1 MSSREELAGRT
12 ALVTGAGS
20 GNGAA
25 IARRLREE
33 GAEVVL
39 LDRSA
44 AGLEAVLDTW
54 SASLKAGTRSV
65 TADITDDEAI
75 AETFGAL
82 ERLDILVNNA
92 GIVDPGAFPE
102 LDVDG
107 FRHVL
112 DVNLLGAYRCTR
124 EAHPLLVGSDAGRV
138 INITSMEAHW
148 LLSTGGHVQPHYNAS
163 KAGLALLTQAL
174 AFEFASSGVTVNAIA
189 PGIIETA
196 LTSHTLAQDDAA
208 RWIIDCIP
216 LDRVGRPEDVAAAAA
231 FLASDDAAYLTGI
244 SIPVDGGL
252 TMGWFRP
259 AQSAAAASSATRNDP
274 AIGSS

>member
-1 MSSREELAGRT
+1 M
-12 ALVTGAGS
+12 
-20 GNGAA
+20 
-25 IARRLREE
+25 
-33 GAEVVL
+33 
-39 LDRSA
+39 
-44 AGLEAVLDTW
+44 
-54 SASLKAGTRSV
+54 
-65 TADITDDEAI
+65 
-75 AETFGAL
+75 
-82 ERLDILVNNA
+82 
-92 GIVDPGAFPE
+92 
-102 LDVDG
+102 DG

-124 EAHPLLVGSDAGRV
+124 QAHDLLSRSDAGRV

-163 KAGLALLTQAL
+163 KAGLALLTRAL
-174 AFEFASSGVTVNAIA
+174 AFEFSRTGVTVNAIA

-208 RWIIDCIP
+208 RWIVDCIP
-216 LDRVGRPEDVAAAAA
+216 LDRVGSPEDVAAAAA

-259 AQSAAAASSATRNDP
+259 ANSDAASSSAAR
-274 AIGSS
+274 AAR